1 MSVITEVCSDYTLES
16 ICDQLQS
23 RTVTAWLYP
32 SLTVATFSPQPHHAR
47 AWTRG

>member
-1 MSVITEVCSDYTLES
+1 MSVIIEVCSDYTLES